1 MNAKKNTQNPATKAT
16 EIQMLEE
23 IHSLDG
29 YLADSISQDTLQTMT
44 SNIRSDFPVFMGT
57 SLDPVRMERLQGLN
71 VELEA
76 GIASRNL
83 EIDGLT
89 DTVKELQ
96 SRNRKLIILAI
107 RHECEEDLEGIA
119 DHEEVIRIKLQEGIP
134 INDADAQALLTI
146 MDMVG

>member
-76 GIASRNL
+76 RIASRDL
-83 EIDGLT
+83 EIAD
-89 DTVKELQ
+89 LQ
-96 SRNRKLIILAI
+96 
-107 RHECEEDLEGIA
+107 E
-119 DHEEVIRIKLQEGIP
+119 RIKQLQDLKFDILVQAISSGVTYLFDDFYTQNEILRAKLQKSL
-134 INDADAQALLTI
+134 DLDDSDRAALLR
-146 MDMVG
+146 MME